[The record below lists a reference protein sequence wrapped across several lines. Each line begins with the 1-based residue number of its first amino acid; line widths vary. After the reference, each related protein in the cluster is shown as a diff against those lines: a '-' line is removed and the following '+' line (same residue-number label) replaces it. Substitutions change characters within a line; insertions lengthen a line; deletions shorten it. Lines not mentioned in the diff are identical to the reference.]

1 MSYTLIEQETN
12 INFNAESDQCV
23 IYTAY
28 YPMIRKLEKLMEQ
41 YPDEVKLVRK
51 TDDDIQVEL
60 PKKWIRIKPPRE
72 MSEEQRQKCAERA
85 RINFGLNSSTNIEE

>member
-23 IYTAY
+23 VYTAY
-28 YPMIRKLEKLMEQ
+28 PPMIRKLEKLMEQ

-60 PKKWIRIKPPRE
+60 PKKFVKISPPRII
-72 MSEEQRQKCAERA
+72 SEEQKLQAKERMEKYWA
-85 RINFGLNSSTNIEE
+85 NK

>member
-28 YPMIRKLEKLMEQ
+28 HPMIRKLEKLMEQ
-41 YPDEVKLVRK
+41 YPDEVKLVCK

-60 PKKWIRIKPPRE
+60 PKKWVKIKPPRE
-72 MSEEQRQKCAERA
+72 MSEEQKERLRELA
-85 RINFGLNSSTNIEE
+85 KTVGFKKKVETTE

>member
-23 IYTAY
+23 VYTAY
-28 YPMIRKLEKLMEQ
+28 PPMIRKIEKLMGE

-60 PKKWIRIKPPRE
+60 PKKWVKITPPRKV
-72 MSEEQRQKCAERA
+72 SEEQKERLREWA
-85 RINFGLNSSTNIEE
+85 KTVGFKKKVETTE